1 MIATAANLAEVAS
14 LVGDPARANMLAALM
29 DGRALTAS
37 ELAYMARITPQTAS
51 AHLAKLT
58 DSHLLTVA
66 SQGRHRYFRLASPL
80 IGRMLEGIM
89 AVAAIEAP
97 RRHRPVTL
105 KDTAMR
111 QARTCYDHLAGRVG
125 VALADA
131 LVAEGRVV
139 LGDDGGTVTDKGT
152 EFFRTLGIDLN
163 AGRSRQRCF
172 CRPCLD
178 WSERRPHLAGAL
190 GAALADTAFERGW
203 IERLRDTR
211 AVAVTKPG
219 EAAMSEL
226 FGPLMQAAFF
236 PEEN

>member
-1 MIATAANLAEVAS
+1 MIAAANLAEVAA

-37 ELAYMARITPQTAS
+37 ELAFMARVTPQTAS

-58 DSHLLTVA
+58 QSHLLSVT
-66 SQGRHRYFRLASPL
+66 SQGRHRYFKLASPL
-80 IGRMLEGIM
+80 VGRMLEGIM

-97 RRHRPVTL
+97 KRHRPSSP
-105 KDTAMR
+105 KDAALR

-131 LVAEGRVV
+131 LMNEGHVV
-139 LGDDGGTVTDKGT
+139 LSEDGGSVTDSGGAL
-152 EFFRTLGIDLN
+152 FRSIGIDLD
-163 AGRSRQRCF
+163 AGRPRQRCF

-190 GAALADTAFERGW
+190 GAALATTAFERGW
-203 IERLRDTR
+203 IQRLRDTR
-211 AVAVTKPG
+211 AVAVTPSG
-219 EAAMSEL
+219 AAAMTTL
-226 FGPLMQAAFF
+226 FGPLMAAAFS
-236 PEEN
+236 EAEN